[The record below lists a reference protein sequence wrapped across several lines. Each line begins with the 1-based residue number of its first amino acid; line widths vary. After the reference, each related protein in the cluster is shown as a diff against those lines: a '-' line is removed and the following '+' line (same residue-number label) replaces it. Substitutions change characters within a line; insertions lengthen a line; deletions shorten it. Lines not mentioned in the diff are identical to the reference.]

1 MKASDSRHPSSIA
14 ARALQIVGIIL
25 IVSSLIDYLILLFP
39 PNFLDRQWQMGF
51 TTQLVDRG
59 IIPMV
64 GMAFIFTGFGIE
76 SNAGGAQVSRTAF
89 ADIKFWVLWL
99 ASLFG
104 LVFLL
109 LFPLHLNNV
118 RLDRTQKLEEISK
131 RAEQAEK
138 QIANQLESD
147 PVKAEIQKQQ
157 NQFKTQFGSI
167 LGDEN
172 KRNEV
177 LKNPQL
183 PQPIKELIEKSK
195 SDPKAL
201 DEFIQ
206 TNLSPD
212 VLKNREL
219 TRIRTGKQQLED
231 QTQITSLKSGLQ
243 TGISSLLLSA
253 GYMAIGWTGLKGLGY
268 MRLGRRKTAR

>member
-1 MKASDSRHPSSIA
+1 MKAIDSRNPASIA

-25 IVSSLIDYLILLFP
+25 IVSSLVDYLILLFP

-51 TTQLVDRG
+51 TSQLVDRG

-76 SNAGGAQVSRTAF
+76 SNAGGAQVNRTAF

-118 RLDRTQKLEEISK
+118 RLDRAEKLGQISE
-131 RAEQAEK
+131 RVSQAEN
-138 QIANQLESD
+138 QIATQLANAN
-147 PVKAEIQKQQ
+147 VQAEIQKQQ
-157 NQFKTQFGSI
+157 NQFKTQFSSV
-167 LGDEN
+167 LGDEK
-172 KRNEV
+172 KRDEV

-183 PQPIKELIEKSK
+183 PSPIKKLIEASK
-195 SDPKAL
+195 SDPKAI

-206 TNLSPD
+206 TNLSSD
-212 VLKNREL
+212 ALKDREL
-219 TRIRTGKQQLED
+219 TRIRTGKKQLEE

>member
-1 MKASDSRHPSSIA
+1 MKAIDSRNPASIA

-25 IVSSLIDYLILLFP
+25 IVSSLVDYLILLFP

-51 TTQLVDRG
+51 TSQLVDRG

-76 SNAGGAQVSRTAF
+76 SNAGGGQVSRNSF
-89 ADIKFWVLWL
+89 LDIKFWVLWL
-99 ASLFG
+99 ASLLG

-118 RLDRTQKLEEISK
+118 RLDRAEKLGQISA
-131 RAEQAEK
+131 RVSQAEN
-138 QIANQLESD
+138 QIATQLANAN
-147 PVKAEIQKQQ
+147 VQAEIEKQQ
-157 NQFKTQFGSI
+157 TQFKTQFSSV
-167 LGDEN
+167 LGDEK
-172 KRNEV
+172 KRDEV

-183 PQPIKELIEKSK
+183 PEPIKNLLQDSK
-195 SDPKAL
+195 NNPKAV
-201 DEFIQ
+201 DEFIEK
-206 TNLSPD
+206 NLSAEA
-212 VLKNREL
+212 LKNREL
-219 TRIRTGKQQLED
+219 TRIRTGQKQLEE

-253 GYMAIGWTGLKGLGY
+253 GYMAMGWTGLKGLGY
-268 MRLGRRKTAR
+268 MRGGRKKAR